1 MCLSVDS
8 DSRTPRKNL
17 VIVIV
22 LFKYSMYLPNNTP
35 SFFSAV
41 YVINIPPSIIP
52 YDIYLRD
59 INIPLNNNACVT
71 SPDSLSIKEEIEYTK
86 VWGKS
91 L

>member
-1 MCLSVDS
+1 M
-8 DSRTPRKNL
+8 

-59 INIPLNNNACVT
+59 INIPLNNSACVT
-71 SPDSLSIKEEIEYTK
+71 SPDSVSIKEEINYTK
-86 VWGKS
+86 VRGKPP
-91 L
+91 